1 MQSRL
6 SAVSVTAA
14 PPEPLTLVGLADE
27 IAYRLRADILEGRL
41 PLGAPLRHEQLAARF
56 GVSRTP
62 IREALHKLQATGLV
76 ELSPNRGAVVR
87 TPART
92 ELIEVYELRADLEG
106 LACELACA
114 RASDEELGLLEGAQ
128 ARLATAIDEGV
139 RHDEASFDTVVA
151 DANGAFH
158 GAIHRAARNGR
169 LHATID
175 DLQHFFPRDS
185 VWRAIADDPETLHAM
200 NVGEHERIAA
210 ALRARR
216 PAQARRAMRAH
227 VAGAGRI
234 LLAYLD
240 AQRFW
245 G

>member
-1 MQSRL
+1 MP
-6 SAVSVTAA
+6 AA
-14 PPEPLTLVGLADE
+14 APEPLTILGLTDE

-41 PLGAPLRHEQLAARF
+41 PMGAPLRHEQLAARF

-62 IREALHKLQATGLV
+62 IREALRKLQATGLV
-76 ELSPNRGAVVR
+76 EVSPNRGAVVR

-106 LACELACA
+106 FACELACA
-114 RASDEELGLLEGAQ
+114 RASDEELDLLESAQ
-128 ARLATAIDEGV
+128 ERLAAAIEGV
-139 RHDEASFDTVVA
+139 RLDEASFDTVVA

-158 GAIHRAARNGR
+158 GAVHSAARNAR
-169 LHATID
+169 LHATIR

-216 PAQARRAMRAH
+216 PAQARQAMRDH
-227 VAGAGRI
+227 VSGAGRI

-240 AQRFW
+240 EQRFW

>member
-1 MQSRL
+1 VP
-6 SAVSVTAA
+6 AVA
-14 PPEPLTLVGLADE
+14 PEPLTVVGLADE

-41 PLGAPLRHEQLAARF
+41 PLGAPLPHEQLAARF

-62 IREALHKLQATGLV
+62 IREALRKLQATGLV

-114 RASDEELGLLEGAQ
+114 RASDEELDLLEAAQ
-128 ARLATAIDEGV
+128 ERLAAAIAGA
-139 RHDEASFDTVVA
+139 RQDEASFDTAVA

-158 GAIHRAARNGR
+158 GAIHRAASNGR
-169 LHATID
+169 LHATIR
-175 DLQHFFPRDS
+175 DLQDFFPRDS

-216 PAQARRAMRAH
+216 PAQARRAMSDH
-227 VAGAGRI
+227 VSGAGRI

-240 AQRFW
+240 EQRFW

>member
-1 MQSRL
+1 MSVPTIAPDPVTILGL
-6 SAVSVTAA
+6 S
-14 PPEPLTLVGLADE
+14 DE
-27 IAYRLRADILEGRL
+27 IAYRLRTDILEGRL

-106 LACELACA
+106 LACELACN
-114 RASDEELGLLEGAQ
+114 RASDAELGQLEDAQ
-128 ARLATAIDEGV
+128 ARLTTAIASAQ
-139 RHDEASFDTVVA
+139 RPDEARFDSAVA

-158 GAIHRAARNGR
+158 GAIHRAAGNGR
-169 LHATID
+169 LHATIR
-175 DLQHFFPRDS
+175 DLEHFFPRDS

-200 NVGEHERIAA
+200 NIDQHERIAA

-216 PAQARRAMRAH
+216 PAQARRAMRDH
-227 VAGAGRI
+227 VSGAGRI

-240 AQRFW
+240 SQRFW

>member
-1 MQSRL
+1 V
-6 SAVSVTAA
+6 SAPVAA
-14 PPEPLTLVGLADE
+14 EPLAIPGLADE

-41 PLGAPLRHEQLAARF
+41 ALGAPLPHEQLAARF

-62 IREALHKLQATGLV
+62 IREALRKLQATGLV

-87 TPART
+87 TPPRI

-106 LACELACA
+106 FACELACA
-114 RASDEELGLLEGAQ
+114 RASDEELDLLDGAQ
-128 ARLATAIDEGV
+128 ARLAAAIAGADP
-139 RHDEASFDTVVA
+139 RDEAGFDAAVA

-158 GAIHRAARNGR
+158 DVIQRAAGNGR
-169 LHATID
+169 LLQSIR

-200 NVGEHERIAA
+200 NVDEHERIAA
-210 ALRARR
+210 ELRARR
-216 PAQARRAMRAH
+216 PARARRAMRDH
-227 VAGAGRI
+227 VGGAGRI

-240 AQRFW
+240 RQRFW

>member
-1 MQSRL
+1 
-6 SAVSVTAA
+6 VPVAA
-14 PPEPLTLVGLADE
+14 PEPLAIAGLADE

-41 PLGAPLRHEQLAARF
+41 PLGAPLPHAQLAARF

-62 IREALHKLQATGLV
+62 IREALRKLQATGLV

-87 TPART
+87 TPARA

-106 LACELACA
+106 FACELACA
-114 RASDEELGLLEGAQ
+114 RASDAELDILDGAQ
-128 ARLATAIDEGV
+128 ARLAAAIEAAQ
-139 RHDEASFDTVVA
+139 RLDEAGFDAAVA

-158 GAIHRAARNGR
+158 EAIHRSARNGR
-169 LHATID
+169 LHGSIR
-175 DLQHFFPRDS
+175 DLEHFFPRDS

-210 ALRARR
+210 ELRARR
-216 PAQARRAMRAH
+216 PARARRAMRDH
-227 VAGAGRI
+227 VTGAGRS

>member
-1 MQSRL
+1 M
-6 SAVSVTAA
+6 SAPAA
-14 PPEPLTLVGLADE
+14 AEPLTVLGLADE
-27 IAYRLRADILEGRL
+27 IAFRLRTDILEGRL

-62 IREALHKLQATGLV
+62 IREALRKLQATGLV
-76 ELSPNRGAVVR
+76 ELAPNRGAVVR
-87 TPART
+87 TPGRA

-106 LACELACA
+106 LACELACE
-114 RASDEELGLLEGAQ
+114 RASGAELDLIDAAQ
-128 ARLATAIDEGV
+128 ERLAAGIE
-139 RHDEASFDTVVA
+139 RIRPEAEASFDTALA

-158 GAIHRAARNGR
+158 GAIQRAARNGR
-169 LHATID
+169 LHTTIR
-175 DLQHFFPRDS
+175 DLEHFFPRDS

-200 NVGEHERIAA
+200 NVDEHERIAA

-216 PAQARRAMRAH
+216 PAPARRAMRDH

>member
-1 MQSRL
+1 M
-6 SAVSVTAA
+6 SAPVAA
-14 PPEPLTLVGLADE
+14 PEPLSIPGLADE

-41 PLGAPLRHEQLAARF
+41 ALGTPLRHEQLAARF

-87 TPART
+87 TPRRA

-106 LACELACA
+106 FACELACG
-114 RASDEELGLLEGAQ
+114 RASDAELDALDGAQ
-128 ARLATAIDEGV
+128 ARLAAAIDGAGTLG
-139 RHDEASFDTVVA
+139 DADFDAAVA

-158 GAIHRAARNGR
+158 DAIHRAARNGR
-169 LHATID
+169 LMLSIR

-200 NVGEHERIAA
+200 NVDQHERIAA

-216 PAQARRAMRAH
+216 PARARRAMRDH

-240 AQRFW
+240 RQRFW

>member
-1 MQSRL
+1 VP
-6 SAVSVTAA
+6 AVA
-14 PPEPLTLVGLADE
+14 PEPLTILGLADE

-87 TPART
+87 TPARP

-114 RASDEELGLLEGAQ
+114 RASDEELDLLEAAQ
-128 ARLATAIDEGV
+128 ARLTAAIGRAPV
-139 RHDEASFDTVVA
+139 DEASFDTVVA

-158 GAIHRAARNGR
+158 DAIHRAARNGR
-169 LHATID
+169 LHATIR

-216 PAQARRAMRAH
+216 PAQARRAMREH
-227 VAGAGRI
+227 VSGAGRI

-240 AQRFW
+240 EQRFW

>member
-1 MQSRL
+1 VP
-6 SAVSVTAA
+6 AVA
-14 PPEPLTLVGLADE
+14 PEPLTILGLADE

-114 RASDEELGLLEGAQ
+114 RASDEELDLLEGAQ
-128 ARLATAIDEGV
+128 ARLTAAIGRAPV
-139 RHDEASFDTVVA
+139 DEASFDTVVA

-158 GAIHRAARNGR
+158 DAIHRAARNGR
-169 LHATID
+169 LHATIR

-200 NVGEHERIAA
+200 NIGEHERIAA

-216 PAQARRAMRAH
+216 PAQARRAMREH
-227 VAGAGRI
+227 VSGAGRI

-240 AQRFW
+240 EQRFW

>member
-1 MQSRL
+1 MP
-6 SAVSVTAA
+6 AA
-14 PPEPLTLVGLADE
+14 APEPLTMLGLADE

-41 PLGAPLRHEQLAARF
+41 PLGAPLPHEQLAARF

-62 IREALHKLQATGLV
+62 IREALRKLQATGLV

-114 RASDEELGLLEGAQ
+114 RASDEELDLLEAAQ
-128 ARLATAIDEGV
+128 ERLAAAIEGV
-139 RHDEASFDTVVA
+139 RLDEARFDTAVA

-169 LHATID
+169 LHATIL
-175 DLQHFFPRDS
+175 DLQNFFPRDS
-185 VWRAIADDPETLHAM
+185 VWRAIADDPDTLHAM

-216 PAQARRAMRAH
+216 PALARRAMSDH
-227 VAGAGRI
+227 VSGAGRI

-240 AQRFW
+240 EQRFW

>member
-1 MQSRL
+1 MP
-6 SAVSVTAA
+6 AA
-14 PPEPLTLVGLADE
+14 APEPLAIAGLADE

-41 PLGAPLRHEQLAARF
+41 PLGAPLPHEQLAARF

-62 IREALHKLQATGLV
+62 IREALRKLQATGLV
-76 ELSPNRGAVVR
+76 EVSPNRGAVVR

-92 ELIEVYELRADLEG
+92 ELVEVYELRADLEG
-106 LACELACA
+106 FACELACA
-114 RASDEELGLLEGAQ
+114 RATGEELDALDAVQ
-128 ARLATAIDEGV
+128 ARLAAAIEDAEV
-139 RHDEASFDTVVA
+139 LDEAGFDAAVA

-158 GAIHRAARNGR
+158 DAIHRAARNDR
-169 LHATID
+169 LLASIR

-200 NVGEHERIAA
+200 NVGDHERIAA
-210 ALRARR
+210 ELRARR
-216 PAQARRAMRAH
+216 PARARRAMRDH
-227 VAGAGRI
+227 VTGAGRI

-240 AQRFW
+240 GQRFW

>member
-1 MQSRL
+1 VP
-6 SAVSVTAA
+6 AVA
-14 PPEPLTLVGLADE
+14 PEPLTILGLADE

-114 RASDEELGLLEGAQ
+114 RASDEELDLLEGAQ
-128 ARLATAIDEGV
+128 ARLTAAIRRAPV
-139 RHDEASFDTVVA
+139 DEASFDTVVA

-158 GAIHRAARNGR
+158 DAIHRAARNGR
-169 LHATID
+169 LHATIR

-200 NVGEHERIAA
+200 NIGEHERIAA

-216 PAQARRAMRAH
+216 PAQARRAMREH
-227 VAGAGRI
+227 VSGAGRI

-240 AQRFW
+240 EQRFW

>member
-1 MQSRL
+1 V
-6 SAVSVTAA
+6 SAPVAA
-14 PPEPLTLVGLADE
+14 EPLAIPGLADE

-41 PLGAPLRHEQLAARF
+41 ALGAPLPHEQLAARF

-62 IREALHKLQATGLV
+62 IREALRKLQATGLV

-87 TPART
+87 TPPRT

-106 LACELACA
+106 FACELACA
-114 RASDEELGLLEGAQ
+114 RASDEELDLLDGAQ
-128 ARLATAIDEGV
+128 ARLAAAIAGADP
-139 RHDEASFDTVVA
+139 RDEAGFDAAVA

-158 GAIHRAARNGR
+158 DAIHRAARNGR
-169 LHATID
+169 LLASIR

-185 VWRAIADDPETLHAM
+185 VWRAIADDPDTLHSM

-216 PAQARRAMRAH
+216 PARARRAMRDH
-227 VAGAGRI
+227 VGGAGRI

-240 AQRFW
+240 RQRFW

>member
-1 MQSRL
+1 VSL
-6 SAVSVTAA
+6 PAVA
-14 PPEPLTLVGLADE
+14 PEPLTILGLADE

-114 RASDEELGLLEGAQ
+114 RASDEELDLLDAAQ
-128 ARLATAIDEGV
+128 ARLTAAIGRAPV
-139 RHDEASFDTVVA
+139 DEASFDTVVA

-158 GAIHRAARNGR
+158 DAIHRAARNGR
-169 LHATID
+169 LHATIR

-200 NVGEHERIAA
+200 NIGEHERIAA

-216 PAQARRAMRAH
+216 PAQARRAMREH
-227 VAGAGRI
+227 VSGAGRI

-240 AQRFW
+240 EQRFW

>member
-1 MQSRL
+1 M
-6 SAVSVTAA
+6 SVTAA
-14 PPEPLTLVGLADE
+14 APEPLTIPGLADE

-62 IREALHKLQATGLV
+62 IREALRKLQATGLV

-106 LACELACA
+106 LACELACD
-114 RASDEELGLLEGAQ
+114 RASEEDLRLLEGAQ
-128 ARLATAIDEGV
+128 ARLTAAIEGV
-139 RHDEASFDTVVA
+139 PLDEASFDTEVA

-175 DLQHFFPRDS
+175 GLQHFFPRDS

-227 VAGAGRI
+227 VTGAGRI

-240 AQRFW
+240 SQRFW

>member
-1 MQSRL
+1 M
-6 SAVSVTAA
+6 SAPVAA
-14 PPEPLTLVGLADE
+14 PEPLSVSGLADE

-41 PLGAPLRHEQLAARF
+41 ALGAPLRHEQLAARF

-87 TPART
+87 TPQRT

-106 LACELACA
+106 FACELACA
-114 RASDEELGLLEGAQ
+114 RASESELDRLDGAQ
-128 ARLATAIDEGV
+128 ARLAAAVGGAE
-139 RHDEASFDTVVA
+139 RLDEAGFDAAVA

-158 GAIHRAARNGR
+158 DIIHRAARNSR
-169 LHATID
+169 LMLSIL

-200 NVGEHERIAA
+200 NVDEHERIAA

-216 PAQARRAMRAH
+216 PARARRAMRDH
-227 VAGAGRI
+227 VGGAGRI

-240 AQRFW
+240 RQRFW

>member
-1 MQSRL
+1 MQHNL
-6 SAVSVTAA
+6 SPVSVPTIA
-14 PPEPLTLVGLADE
+14 PDPVTVLGLADE
-27 IAYRLRADILEGRL
+27 IAYRLRTDILEGRL

-106 LACELACA
+106 LACELACT
-114 RASDEELGLLEGAQ
+114 RASDAELGQLEDAQ
-128 ARLATAIDEGV
+128 ARLATAIASAQ
-139 RHDEASFDTVVA
+139 RPDEARFDGAVA

-158 GAIHRAARNGR
+158 GAIHRAAGNGR
-169 LHATID
+169 LHATIR
-175 DLQHFFPRDS
+175 DLEHFFPRDS

-200 NVGEHERIAA
+200 NIDQHERIAA

-216 PAQARRAMRAH
+216 PAQARRAMRDH
-227 VAGAGRI
+227 VSGAGRI
-234 LLAYLD
+234 LLSYLD
-240 AQRFW
+240 SQRFW

>member
-1 MQSRL
+1 
-6 SAVSVTAA
+6 VPAA
-14 PPEPLTLVGLADE
+14 APEPLTIAGLADE

-41 PLGAPLRHEQLAARF
+41 PLGAPLRHERLAARF

-62 IREALHKLQATGLV
+62 IREALRKLQATGLV
-76 ELSPNRGAVVR
+76 EVSPNRGAVVR

-106 LACELACA
+106 FACELACA
-114 RASDEELGLLEGAQ
+114 RASGEELDALDAVQ
-128 ARLATAIDEGV
+128 ARLAAAIEGAELL
-139 RHDEASFDTVVA
+139 DEAGFDAAVA

-158 GAIHRAARNGR
+158 DAIHRAARNGR
-169 LHATID
+169 LLASIR

-216 PAQARRAMRAH
+216 PARARRAMRDH
-227 VAGAGRI
+227 VSGAGRI

>member
-1 MQSRL
+1 V
-6 SAVSVTAA
+6 SAPAA
-14 PPEPLTLVGLADE
+14 SPEALTIPGLADE

-62 IREALHKLQATGLV
+62 IREALRKLQATGLV
-76 ELSPNRGAVVR
+76 ELQPNRGAVVR

-92 ELIEVYELRADLEG
+92 ELVDVYELRADLEG

-114 RASDEELGLLEGAQ
+114 RASDGDLGRLDDAQ
-128 ARLATAIDEGV
+128 ARLAAAVDGGRTL
-139 RHDEASFDTVVA
+139 DEASFDTVVA

-158 GAIHRAARNGR
+158 GTIHRAARNGR
-169 LHATID
+169 LQATIE
-175 DLQHFFPRDS
+175 DLQHVFPRDS
-185 VWRAIADDPETLHAM
+185 VWRAVADDPVTLHAM
-200 NVGEHERIAA
+200 NVGEHERISA

-216 PAQARRAMRAH
+216 PAQARRAMRDH

-240 AQRFW
+240 SQRFW

>member
-1 MQSRL
+1 VSL
-6 SAVSVTAA
+6 PAVA
-14 PPEPLTLVGLADE
+14 PEPLTILGLADE

-87 TPART
+87 TPARM

-114 RASDEELGLLEGAQ
+114 RASDEELDVLDAAQ
-128 ARLATAIDEGV
+128 ARLTAAIGRAPV
-139 RHDEASFDTVVA
+139 DEASFDTVVA

-158 GAIHRAARNGR
+158 DAIHRAARNGR
-169 LHATID
+169 LHATIR

-200 NVGEHERIAA
+200 NIGEHERIAA

-216 PAQARRAMRAH
+216 PAQARRAMREH
-227 VAGAGRI
+227 VSGAGRI

-240 AQRFW
+240 EQRFW

>member
-1 MQSRL
+1 M
-6 SAVSVTAA
+6 SAPALA
-14 PPEPLTLVGLADE
+14 PEPLRVAGLADE
-27 IAYRLRADILEGRL
+27 IAYRLRTDILEARV

-62 IREALHKLQATGLV
+62 IREALRKLQATGLV
-76 ELSPNRGAVVR
+76 ELLPNRGAVVR
-87 TPART
+87 TPARS
-92 ELIEVYELRADLEG
+92 ELAEVYELRADLEG

-114 RASDEELGLLEGAQ
+114 RASDAELSPLEDAQ
-128 ARLATAIDEGV
+128 ARLAAAIDGV
-139 RHDEASFDTVVA
+139 RLDGAGFDAAVA
-151 DANGAFH
+151 NANGAFH

-169 LHATID
+169 LRTTIR
-175 DLQHFFPRDS
+175 DLEQFFPRDS
-185 VWRAIADDPETLHAM
+185 VWRAIADDAATMRAM
-200 NVGEHERIAA
+200 NVDQHERIAA

-216 PAQARRAMRAH
+216 PAQARRAMREH

>member
-1 MQSRL
+1 
-6 SAVSVTAA
+6 V
-14 PPEPLTLVGLADE
+14 PEPVAIRSLADE
-27 IAYRLRADILEGRL
+27 IAYRLRADILDGRI

-62 IREALHKLQATGLV
+62 IREALRKLQALNLV
-76 ELSPNRGAVVR
+76 EVEPNRGAVVR

-92 ELIEVYELRADLEG
+92 ELVEVYELRADLEG

-114 RASDEELGLLEGAQ
+114 RATDRELDALEVAQ
-128 ARLATAIDEGV
+128 ALMAVALRGGLDDAG
-139 RHDEASFDTVVA
+139 FDAAVA
-151 DANGAFH
+151 EANGAFH
-158 GAIHRAARNGR
+158 GTIHRAAGNRR
-169 LHATID
+169 LLTTIRE
-175 DLQHFFPRDS
+175 LQHFFPRDS
-185 VWRAIADDPETLHAM
+185 VWRAIADDPARLHAM
-200 NVGEHERIAA
+200 NIDEHERIAE

-216 PAQARRAMRAH
+216 PAQARRAMREH
-227 VAGAGRI
+227 VSGAGEV

>member
-1 MQSRL
+1 V
-6 SAVSVTAA
+6 SAPVAA
-14 PPEPLTLVGLADE
+14 EPLAIPGLADE

-41 PLGAPLRHEQLAARF
+41 ALGAPLPHEQLAARF

-62 IREALHKLQATGLV
+62 IREALRKLQATGLV

-87 TPART
+87 TPPRI

-106 LACELACA
+106 FACELACA
-114 RASDEELGLLEGAQ
+114 RASDEELDLLDGAQ
-128 ARLATAIDEGV
+128 ARLAAAIAGADP
-139 RHDEASFDTVVA
+139 RDEAGFDAAVA

-158 GAIHRAARNGR
+158 DAIHRAARNGR
-169 LHATID
+169 LLASIR

-185 VWRAIADDPETLHAM
+185 VWRAIADDPDTLHSM

-216 PAQARRAMRAH
+216 PARARRAMRDH
-227 VAGAGRI
+227 VGGAGRI

-240 AQRFW
+240 RQRFW

>member
-1 MQSRL
+1 V
-6 SAVSVTAA
+6 SAPAA
-14 PPEPLTLVGLADE
+14 APEPLTVPGLADE
-27 IAYRLRADILEGRL
+27 IAFRLRSDILEGRL
-41 PLGAPLRHEQLAARF
+41 AFGAPLRHEQLAARF

-62 IREALHKLQATGLV
+62 IREALRKLQATGLV
-76 ELSPNRGAVVR
+76 ELAPNRGAVVR

-114 RASDEELGLLEGAQ
+114 RATDEELHLLDAAQ
-128 ARLATAIDEGV
+128 ARLAAAIE
-139 RHDEASFDTVVA
+139 RIRPQAEARFDTVVA

-158 GAIHRAARNGR
+158 GTIHRAARNGR
-169 LHATID
+169 LHATIH
-175 DLQHFFPRDS
+175 DLEHFFPRDS
-185 VWRAIADDPETLHAM
+185 VWRAIADDPETLQAM
-200 NVGEHERIAA
+200 NVDEHERVAA

-216 PAQARRAMRAH
+216 PAHARRAMRDH

-240 AQRFW
+240 ARRFW
-245 G
+245 A

>member
-1 MQSRL
+1 V
-6 SAVSVTAA
+6 SAPAVA
-14 PPEPLTLVGLADE
+14 PEPLTVPGLADE
-27 IAYRLRADILEGRL
+27 IAYRLRTDILEGRL
-41 PLGAPLRHEQLAARF
+41 QLGAPLRHEQLATRF

-76 ELSPNRGAVVR
+76 ELVPNRGAVVR

-114 RASDEELGLLEGAQ
+114 RASDGELDLLEDAQ
-128 ARLATAIDEGV
+128 ARLAAAIAGFRPDG
-139 RHDEASFDTVVA
+139 AGFDTAVA

-158 GAIHRAARNGR
+158 GTIHRAARNGR
-169 LHATID
+169 LIATIR
-175 DLQHFFPRDS
+175 DLEQFFPRDS
-185 VWRAIADDPETLHAM
+185 VWRAIADDPGTLHAM
-200 NVGEHERIAA
+200 NVDQHERIAA

-216 PAQARRAMRAH
+216 PARARRAMREH

-234 LLAYLD
+234 VLAYLD

-245 G
+245 A